1 MQLLQSLVVAICFS
15 YGVLSLPHGP
25 SNQHKA
31 RSFKVERARRGTG
44 ALHGPAALRKAY
56 RKYGIAP
63 SSFNIDLADFKPITT
78 SHAAAGSEVSE
89 PDQTGAVS
97 ATSVES
103 DAEFV
108 SPVLIGG
115 QKVVMTF
122 DTGSSDFWVLDTNL
136 NETLTGHTE
145 YNPSNSSTFK
155 KMDGYTFDVSYGDDS
170 YASGPVGTDTV
181 NIGGAVVD
189 EQAFGVP
196 NKVSQSFIDDTNSN
210 GLVGLGFSSI
220 NTIKPEAQKTFFAN
234 VASSLDE
241 PVMTASL
248 KSDGVGEY
256 EFGTIDKT
264 KYQGN
269 IANVSVDSSN
279 GYWQFSTPKFS
290 VADGE
295 LKDIGNVNTSIADTG
310 TSLMLLD
317 DDVVTAY
324 YAQVPNSVYVGSAGG
339 YIYPCNTTLPSF
351 SLVLGESS
359 LATIP
364 GNLINFSKVGTNT
377 TTGQALCFGGIQSNG
392 KTSLQ
397 ILGDTFLK
405 AFFVVFD
412 MRGPSLGVAS
422 PKN

>member
-1 MQLLQSLVVAICFS
+1 MF
-15 YGVLSLPHGP
+15 
-25 SNQHKA
+25 
-31 RSFKVERARRGTG
+31 
-44 ALHGPAALRKAY
+44 
-56 RKYGIAP
+56 
-63 SSFNIDLADFKPITT
+63 
-78 SHAAAGSEVSE
+78 
-89 PDQTGAVS
+89 
-97 ATSVES
+97 
-103 DAEFV
+103 
-108 SPVLIGG
+108 
-115 QKVVMTF
+115 
-122 DTGSSDFWVLDTNL
+122 DTNL

-181 NIGGAVVD
+181 NIGGAIVK

-196 NKVSQSFIDDTNSN
+196 DQVSQSFIEDTNSN

-220 NTIKPEAQKTFFAN
+220 NTIKPEAQDTFFAN
-234 VASSLDE
+234 VAPSLDE

-248 KSDGVGEY
+248 KADGVGEY
-256 EFGTIDKT
+256 EFGTIDKD

-269 IANVSVDSSN
+269 IANISVDSSN
-279 GYWQFSTPKFS
+279 GYWQFSTPKYS

-295 LKDIGNVNTSIADTG
+295 LKDIGSVNTSIADTG

-317 DDVVTAY
+317 EDVVTAY

-377 TTGQALCFGGIQSNG
+377 TTGQACKLLPFLCMIEH
-392 KTSLQ
+392 
-397 ILGDTFLK
+397 D
-405 AFFVVFD
+405 
-412 MRGPSLGVAS
+412 
-422 PKN
+422 

>member
-1 MQLLQSLVVAICFS
+1 MQLFTPLVQC
-15 YGVLSLPHGP
+15 L
-25 SNQHKA
+25 
-31 RSFKVERARRGTG
+31 
-44 ALHGPAALRKAY
+44 
-56 RKYGIAP
+56 
-63 SSFNIDLADFKPITT
+63 T
-78 SHAAAGSEVSE
+78 SIYS
-89 PDQTGAVS
+89 
-97 ATSVES
+97 
-103 DAEFV
+103 
-108 SPVLIGG
+108 
-115 QKVVMTF
+115 
-122 DTGSSDFWVLDTNL
+122 WVFDTNL

-181 NIGGAVVD
+181 NIGGAIVK

-196 NKVSQSFIDDTNSN
+196 DKVSQSFIEDTNSN

-220 NTIKPEAQKTFFAN
+220 NTIKPEAQDTFFAN
-234 VASSLDE
+234 VAPSLDE

-248 KSDGVGEY
+248 KADGVGEY
-256 EFGTIDKT
+256 EFGTIDKD

-269 IANVSVDSSN
+269 IANISVDSSN
-279 GYWQFSTPKFS
+279 GYWQFSTPKYS

-295 LKDIGNVNTSIADTG
+295 LKDIGSVNTSIADTG

-317 DDVVTAY
+317 EDVVTAY
-324 YAQVPNSVYVGSAGG
+324 YAQVPNSVYVSSAGG

-377 TTGQALCFGGIQSNG
+377 TTGQACKL
-392 KTSLQ
+392 LP
-397 ILGDTFLK
+397 
-405 AFFVVFD
+405 FFCMIEPD
-412 MRGPSLGVAS
+412 
-422 PKN
+422 

>member
-1 MQLLQSLVVAICFS
+1 
-15 YGVLSLPHGP
+15 
-25 SNQHKA
+25 
-31 RSFKVERARRGTG
+31 

-78 SHAAAGSEVSE
+78 THAAAGSEIAE

-97 ATSVES
+97 ATSVEN

-115 QKVVMTF
+115 QKIVMTF
-122 DTGSSDFWVLDTNL
+122 DTGSSDFWVFDTNL

-181 NIGGAVVD
+181 NIGGAIVK

-196 NKVSQSFIDDTNSN
+196 DQVSQSFIEDTNSN

-220 NTIKPEAQKTFFAN
+220 NTIKPEAQDTFFAN
-234 VASSLDE
+234 VAPSLDE

-248 KSDGVGEY
+248 KADGVGEY
-256 EFGTIDKT
+256 EFGTIDKD

-269 IANVSVDSSN
+269 IANISVDSSN
-279 GYWQFSTPKFS
+279 GYWQFSTPKYS

-295 LKDIGNVNTSIADTG
+295 LKDIGSLNTSIADTG

-317 DDVVTAY
+317 EDVVTAY
-324 YAQVPNSVYVGSAGG
+324 YAQVPNSVYVSSAGG

-392 KTSLQ
+392 NTSLQ
-397 ILGDTFLK
+397 ILGDIFLK